1 MIFINPGCLNRL
13 MIYLRYLVF
22 IPVFML
28 SGCSTMNNLKSF
40 TTPYHEPPSPTS
52 SRLRVITNQTVRL
65 VPGSTCIDWALPG
78 AGMVNSRTFAVAND
92 RTFNDR
98 ILGIPGR
105 KGGQNSSE
113 VYIEPGK
120 PITLVYAGTP
130 ANGRYQCFTSV
141 HFVPESGTDYESNSE
156 LCHIT
161 IEKITGNGES
171 GEITHTTAGGREAKV
186 CTN

>member
-1 MIFINPGCLNRL
+1 MK
-13 MIYLRYLVF
+13 YLKYLIF

-28 SGCSTMNNLKSF
+28 SGCSTMDNLKSF
-40 TTPYHEPPSPTS
+40 TTAYKEPPSPTS

-78 AGMVNSRTFAVAND
+78 VGMVNSRSFAIAND

-98 ILGIPGR
+98 MLGIPDGDGV
-105 KGGQNSSE
+105 KNSSE

-141 HFVPESGTDYESNSE
+141 HFLPEVGADYESNSG
-156 LCHIT
+156 LCYIT
-161 IEKITGNGES
+161 IEKITKNKDS
-171 GEITHTTAGGREAKV
+171 GEISRATVGGREAKV
-186 CTN
+186 CTY